1 MTLDFGSVVVGW
13 VLAAVMFAVLFEI
26 VFDKE

>member
-13 VLAAVMFAVLFEI
+13 VLAAVMFAVLFET
-26 VFDKE
+26 VFQEQ

>member
-13 VLAAVMFAVLFEI
+13 VLAAVMFAVLFET
-26 VFDKE
+26 VFDEE